1 MKLILIITLI
11 CSFLGCNLSQ
21 QENKSQDPYIIV
33 LGIAQDAGYPQI
45 NCNKKCCKNTWEDNS
60 LRKFTSCLALVDPL
74 TKEQWLFDA
83 TPDIKDQLWLL
94 KTMTKINQITGV
106 FLTHAHMGHYSGLMH
121 FGREAMGAKKIPV
134 FTMPRMKK
142 YLTTN
147 GPWSQLIE
155 LQNINLTALKDSSE
169 ISINKRIKITPFLVP
184 HRDEFSETV
193 GYKIKTKNKSMIFI
207 PDIDKWQKWSQ
218 DICSIIEEVDYAF
231 LDGTF
236 YRNGEL
242 KRDMSEIPHPFVEE
256 SMRLFQDLSISDK
269 KKVYFIHFNHTNP
282 LLIPESKSKKEVIKK
297 GFNIASQAE
306 IILL

>member
-1 MKLILIITLI
+1 M
-11 CSFLGCNLSQ
+11 
-21 QENKSQDPYIIV
+21 
-33 LGIAQDAGYPQI
+33 
-45 NCNKKCCKNTWEDNS
+45 
-60 LRKFTSCLALVDPL
+60 ALVDPL

-94 KTMTKINQITGV
+94 KKMTKIDRINGV

-134 FTMPRMKK
+134 FTMPRMNK
-142 YLTTN
+142 YLTAN

-218 DICSIIEEVDYAF
+218 DICSIIKEVDYAF

-256 SMRLFQDLSISDK
+256 SMELFSKLSDTDK
-269 KKVYFIHFNHTNP
+269 QKVHFIHLNHTNP
-282 LLIPESKSKKEVIKK
+282 LLINGSEAQKEVTEK
-297 GFNIASQAE
+297 GFYVADEGS
-306 IILL
+306 ILNLQ